1 MNFKLKKDK
10 HPSYLIDIISKF
22 LSTRTT
28 WNHNSIPLFND
39 NMNTSETLFPS
50 TIIEWNKLDDN
61 YRNLKIGLVLLKT
74 KSLNLLDQ
82 LLIVS
87 LIKLLT
93 RLRVVLSHLRE

>member
-1 MNFKLKKDK
+1 
-10 HPSYLIDIISKF
+10 
-22 LSTRTT
+22 
-28 WNHNSIPLFND
+28 
-39 NMNTSETLFPS
+39 MNTSQTLFPS

-61 YRNLKIGLVLLKT
+61 LRNLEIGLVLLKT

-93 RLRVVLSHLRE
+93 RLRVVLSHLRK

>member
-1 MNFKLKKDK
+1 
-10 HPSYLIDIISKF
+10 
-22 LSTRTT
+22 
-28 WNHNSIPLFND
+28 
-39 NMNTSETLFPS
+39 MNTSEILFPS

>member
-1 MNFKLKKDK
+1 
-10 HPSYLIDIISKF
+10 
-22 LSTRTT
+22 
-28 WNHNSIPLFND
+28 
-39 NMNTSETLFPS
+39 MNTSETLFPS

>member
-1 MNFKLKKDK
+1 
-10 HPSYLIDIISKF
+10 
-22 LSTRTT
+22 
-28 WNHNSIPLFND
+28 
-39 NMNTSETLFPS
+39 MNTSKTLFPS

-61 YRNLKIGLVLLKT
+61 LRNLKIGLVLLKT